1 MDYLERTYRELHRQ
15 QDLIHFQ
22 VAVKE
27 TDLDIG
33 VRKDRYSPSMVDW
46 VVELIKAGREPL
58 EDYIARDPQFL
69 KALSPHP
76 LLPYAPPLAQAMSQ
90 AAALAGVGPMA
101 AVAGA
106 MAEWVGKA
114 LSKRSR
120 DVIVE
125 NGGDIYIRT
134 SRTRNVGIFAGES
147 PLSNQLALEIRP
159 DQSPLGICTS
169 SGRVGPSLSF
179 GQADAVV
186 IISPSAP
193 LADAVATAAGNLV
206 RKRDDVEKAVRLAS
220 TIPGITGAVVIM
232 DDQLAAWGQIKL
244 QPTAPLF

>member
-1 MDYLERTYRELHRQ
+1 MEYLERNYRELHRQ

-33 VRKDRYSPSMVDW
+33 IRRNRYSQALVDW
-46 VVELIKAGREPL
+46 VADIIRAGREPL
-58 EDYIARDPQFL
+58 EAYIARDPQFL
-69 KALSPHP
+69 KTLSPHS
-76 LLPYAPPLAQAMSQ
+76 LLPDAPPLAQIMAE

-101 AVAGA
+101 TVAGA

-125 NGGDIYIRT
+125 NGGDIYLRT
-134 SRTRNVGIFAGES
+134 SRIRTVGIFAGQS
-147 PLSNQLALEIRP
+147 PLSHRLVLEIRP
-159 DQSPLGICTS
+159 EQSPLGICTS

-186 IISPSAP
+186 ILSPSAP

-206 RKRDDVEKAVRLAS
+206 QDQNDVNKAVQLAS
-220 TIPGITGAVVIM
+220 IIPGITGALVIM
-232 DDQLAAWGQIKL
+232 DDQLAAWGQLKL
-244 QPTAPLF
+244 RPI